1 MMTAYPTGLDETW
14 CTAEF
19 DLPSAFLFK
28 CARAQ
33 RRGFESA
40 TQREAC
46 RIMFQRAAD
55 EAATGHVLN

>member
-1 MMTAYPTGLDETW
+1 MMTAYPTGLDESW

-28 CARAQ
+28 CAR

-46 RIMFQRAAD
+46 RIMFLRAAK
-55 EAATGHVLN
+55 EAADGHVLN